1 MTPVTELPAVTRW
14 RMLLRSFAVQGSW
27 NYDTLIGL
35 GFAFTLLPALR
46 LIHGREGPALE
57 EALRRHTELFNSHP
71 YFSTVAVGAV
81 ARLEAEGMAPEMVGR
96 FKSALRGSLG
106 TLGDRLLWSGWRP
119 MSVLLG
125 IVLVL
130 AGAPWWAAVSVL
142 LLVYNALHLAIRVRG
157 LRIGWDAGLDVGR
170 RLREAPLQRVIEAA
184 GRTASALIGA
194 GAVLIAVPALESPI
208 GAPLIIGGIV
218 LGALLGLRTRSVMIG
233 ILAGVVALGF
243 LVGLVGYGA

>member
-1 MTPVTELPAVTRW
+1 MSVTTELPAVTRW

-27 NYDTLIGL
+27 NYDTLIGV

-46 LIHGREGPALE
+46 LIHGEEGPELEAALE
-57 EALRRHTELFNSHP
+57 RHTELFNSHP

-81 ARLEAEGMAPEMVGR
+81 ARLESEGVDPEILDR
-96 FKSALRGSLG
+96 FKQALRGSLG

-125 IVLVL
+125 IVLL
-130 AGAPWWAAVSVL
+130 LSGAPWWAAVSVL
-142 LLVYNALHLAIRVRG
+142 LVVYNVVHLVIRVRG
-157 LRIGWDAGLDVGR
+157 LRIGWEAGLDVGR
-170 RLREAPLQRVIEAA
+170 LLRESPVQRAIEMA

-194 GAVLIAVPALESPI
+194 GVVLLAAPALE
-208 GAPLIIGGIV
+208 APLGLPLIVGGV
-218 LGALLGLRTRSVMIG
+218 ALGVGLGLRTRRAMTG